1 LREANE
7 HLTVPEVLRLLVG
20 RAHSADEAYTLELE
34 RHVEQ
39 CEHCRQMKEEYRL
52 FMSKL
57 FQFGQTVD
65 RTPPGPCPPAE
76 IWGELAAGIL
86 PEKTAFK
93 HLQHACACTDCGEEL
108 QNALYAM
115 DESAPLP
122 TGIQQP
128 LVTASEAW
136 QSSFATRL
144 ESQGRSAPSG
154 VPLGRRSTFSRF
166 VARPWAISA
175 IAAVILLAVG
185 LGIFS
190 SLRRNSPDTLI
201 RQAYAQQR
209 TLEMRIPGA
218 AYGPIQVERGN
229 ERSSM
234 SSPRPLLEA
243 EVMIKSGLEKA
254 PDDPEL
260 LRQKA
265 EADLLAWNY
274 QPAIETLNHAARIRP
289 DFFPLLVDLATA
301 YFERA
306 EATSSPADYEAG
318 LESLGKAIR
327 LEPANPAA
335 LFNRAILY
343 ERLYFYD
350 RAIADWEQLLK
361 IEQDPQWKD
370 EAARRLKEI
379 RSRQRERGDR
389 TVPDKLSLAGF
400 QQELETGHTVIE
412 EYVEAAERNLL
423 PEIAAPDSSD
433 QRYRASAALA
443 EKLRTEHSDP
453 FFQDLLAAAG
463 QPDFHQAALF
473 LGESSRANHGGHFEH
488 AYDQASRATALFRK
502 SGNSAGWLAALFEQ
516 SYALQF
522 ESQAGGCRTLAAS
535 AAADARKLNYAFLE
549 VQLLLEH
556 AICSN
561 MSGAVGPAKET
572 VQRALAVAKDHGYQ
586 SLYLR
591 GLTLLANLESDAGD
605 DAQAWSAVQEGLA
618 LYWKSGL
625 PPVRAYSFYA
635 ALDRMAERLG
645 HANVQ
650 FAALS
655 EALKFRAENSNHVVE
670 AAAHARLGDAALRL
684 GDLALA
690 EDQFAHAERLFA
702 AEPPADSVR
711 WRQLEAHINLARVQA
726 LRGAD
731 TKQVAASLA
740 GSLPEVQRLSNQYVE
755 FLYYDTLAS
764 LKMRAGDTDAARGLL
779 EHAIEI
785 AETGAESLSTWRE
798 KLAWM
803 ELHRAP
809 FAGMAALL
817 LDSGSPAQALEQWQ
831 RYRTAGAP
839 GPALSLAHSGIK
851 KPEGN
856 LLQRVSVSPAP
867 PLHSYVLTYAFVP
880 SGLII
885 WVRHGQEVHAV
896 QVAVPVRTVQHTA
909 ESFISEC
916 ARPGSDL
923 SDLQADAHTLYQ
935 WLLGPVRQWLPPD
948 GHLVVEPDGILSAL
962 PLEALMDE
970 NSGYLGARY
979 TISIALNVRAKD
991 APEKKFALAAGE
1003 RALIVAAPAAPD
1015 GPPAPPPGALAEAMH
1030 VAAHFSHPALLVG
1043 REANTSQVAKE
1054 LERSAIFHFAGHAGF
1069 DRNGAALFLA
1079 DGSLRREGPAGNH
1092 RLDHLR
1098 LAVFSACATARLSET
1113 SAARSLVGDFLQAG
1127 ARNVAAS
1134 RWNVDSVATEDFMGL
1149 FYDSLLAGHTPAEA
1163 LQAAGNSFR
1172 QVHGRAH
1179 PYYWAAFTAFGSV

>member
-1 LREANE
+1 LRGANE
-7 HLTVPEVLRLLVG
+7 HLTVPEVLRLLIG
-20 RAHSADEAYTLELE
+20 RAHSADEAYTQELE
-34 RHVEQ
+34 RHLDQ

-52 FMSKL
+52 SMSKL

-65 RTPPGPCPPAE
+65 RTPPDPCPLPE
-76 IWGELAAGIL
+76 TWGELAAGII

-93 HLQHACACTDCGEEL
+93 YLRHAGTCADCGEEL

-122 TGIQQP
+122 ASMEQP

-136 QSSFATRL
+136 QSSFAARL
-144 ESQGRSAPSG
+144 ESQGGPAPSG
-154 VPLGRRSTFSRF
+154 APSARRSRFSRF
-166 VARPWAISA
+166 IARPGIIAA
-175 IAAVILLAVG
+175 IAAVILLAIG
-185 LGIFS
+185 LGLFS
-190 SLRRNSPDTLI
+190 ALHRNSPDTLI

-209 TLEMRIPGA
+209 TIEMRIPGA
-218 AYGPIQVERGN
+218 AYAPIQVERAN

-243 EVMIKSGLEKA
+243 EVMIKGGLEKA

-265 EADLLAWNY
+265 EADLLTWNY

-318 LESLGKAIR
+318 LESLGQAIR
-327 LEPANPAA
+327 LEPSNPAA

-350 RAIADWEQLLK
+350 RAISDWEQFLK

-370 EAARRLKEI
+370 EAAKRLKEI
-379 RSRQRERGDR
+379 RSRQRERGNR
-389 TVPDKLSLAGF
+389 TAPDKLSFAAF
-400 QQELETGHTVIE
+400 QQELEAGHTVIE

-423 PEIAAPDSSD
+423 PEIAAPLSD
-433 QRYRASAALA
+433 DHPYRASVALA
-443 EKLRTEHSDP
+443 EKLRLEHSDP
-453 FFQDLLAAAG
+453 FFHDLLAAAG
-463 QPDFHQAALF
+463 EPGFHQAALL
-473 LGESSRANHGGHFEH
+473 LGESSRANHAGHFEH
-488 AYDQASRATALFRK
+488 AYDAASRAAALFRK

-522 ESQAGGCRTLAAS
+522 EAQADGCRTVASS

-549 VQLLLEH
+549 VQLLLEQ

-572 VQRALAVAKDHGYQ
+572 VQRALAAAKDHGYQ

-625 PPVRAYSFYA
+625 PAVRAYSFYA
-635 ALDRMAERLG
+635 VLDRMAERQG

-655 EALKFRAENSNHVVE
+655 EALKFRTENSNHVVE
-670 AAAHARLGDAALRL
+670 AAAHARLGDASLRL
-684 GDLALA
+684 GELALA
-690 EDQFAHAERLFA
+690 EEQFAYAERLFA
-702 AEPPADSVR
+702 AEPPTDSIR

-731 TKQVAASLA
+731 TDRVAASLA
-740 GSLPEVQRLSNQYVE
+740 GSLPEVQRLSNRYVE

-764 LKMRAGDTDAARGLL
+764 LKMRAGDTDAARNLL
-779 EHAIEI
+779 QHAIEI
-785 AETGAESLSTWRE
+785 AETGAGSLSTWRE

-809 FAGMAALL
+809 FAGMTALL
-817 LDSGSPAQALEQWQ
+817 FDSGSPAQSLEQWQ

-839 GPALSLAHSGIK
+839 GPALSLAHLGAK
-851 KPEGN
+851 KHNSN
-856 LLQRVSVSPAP
+856 LLQRVSAQAP
-867 PLHSYVLTYAFVP
+867 QLHSHVLTYAFVP

-885 WVRHGQEVHAV
+885 WVRHGEEIHAV
-896 QVAVPVRTVQHTA
+896 QVPVTGRTLQRTA

-923 SDLQADAHTLYQ
+923 SDLQADAHILYQ
-935 WLLGPVRQWLPPD
+935 WLLGPVRQWLPPG
-948 GHLVVEPDGILSAL
+948 GHLIVEPDGILSAL

-970 NSGYLGARY
+970 NAGYIGARY
-979 TISIALNVRAKD
+979 TISIAVSVRARD
-991 APEKKFALAAGE
+991 LPEKNFALAPGE
-1003 RALIVAAPAAPD
+1003 KALIVAAPAAPD
-1015 GPPAPPPGALAEAMH
+1015 GPPAPPPRALAEAMH
-1030 VAAHFSHPALLVG
+1030 VAAHFSHPVLLVG
-1043 REANTSQVAKE
+1043 REANTSQVANE
-1054 LERSAIFHFAGHAGF
+1054 LEHSAIFHFSGHAGF
-1069 DRNGAALFLA
+1069 DRNGAALLLA
-1079 DGSLRREGPAGNH
+1079 DGSLRREDPAGNH
-1092 RLDHLR
+1092 HLDHLR

-1113 SAARSLVGDFLQAG
+1113 SAARSLVSDFLQAG

-1149 FYDSLLAGHTPAEA
+1149 FYDSLLSGHTPAEA

-1172 QVHGRAH
+1172 QMHGRAH
-1179 PYYWAAFTAFGSV
+1179 PYYWAAFTAFGGA

>member
-7 HLTVPEVLRLLVG
+7 HLTVPEVLRLLAG
-20 RAHSADEAYTLELE
+20 RAHSDEEALNPELE
-34 RHVEQ
+34 RHLDQ
-39 CEHCRQMKEEYRL
+39 CADCRQMKEEYRL

-65 RTPPGPCPPAE
+65 RTPQAPCPSPAT
-76 IWGELAAGIL
+76 WGELAAGIL
-86 PEKTAFK
+86 PQKTAFK
-93 HLQHACACTDCGEEL
+93 YLRHAAACADCGQELQHA
-108 QNALYAM
+108 LYALDE
-115 DESAPLP
+115 DESVPLP
-122 TGIQQP
+122 AGIQQP

-136 QSSFATRL
+136 QNSFAARL
-144 ESQGRSAPSG
+144 EAQRRPG
-154 VPLGRRSTFSRF
+154 LGGLFVRRAGFSRLI
-166 VARPWAISA
+166 ARSWAIPA
-175 IAAVILLAVG
+175 IAAIVLLALG
-185 LGIFS
+185 LGLFS
-190 SLRRNSPDTLI
+190 SLRRGSPDTLI

-209 TLEMRIPGA
+209 TIEMRIPGA
-218 AYGPIQVERGN
+218 AYGPVQVERAN

-243 EVMIKSGLEKA
+243 EVMIKSGLEKS
-254 PDDPEL
+254 PDDPEF

-265 EADLLAWNY
+265 EADLLTWNY

-327 LEPANPAA
+327 LEPSNPAA

-350 RAIADWEQLLK
+350 RAIADWEQFLK
-361 IEQDPQWKD
+361 IEQDTQWKQ
-370 EAARRLKEI
+370 EAERRLKEI
-379 RSRQRERGDR
+379 RSRQRERGSR
-389 TVPDKLSLAGF
+389 TAPGKLSLALF
-400 QQELETGHTVIE
+400 QQELESGNTVIE

-423 PEIAAPDSSD
+423 PEIVLPDSTD
-433 QRYRASAALA
+433 QRYRASVALGQ
-443 EKLRTEHSDP
+443 KLRMQHSDP
-453 FFQDLLAAAG
+453 FFNDLLASAG
-463 QPDFHQAALF
+463 QGNFHQAALF
-473 LGESSRANHGGHFEH
+473 LGESSTANHSGHFER
-488 AYDQASRATALFRK
+488 AYDQASRAAALFRQ
-502 SGNSAGWLAALFEQ
+502 SGNSAGWLASLFEQ

-572 VQRALAVAKDHGYQ
+572 VQRALLVARNHGYQ

-605 DAQAWSAVQEGLA
+605 DARAWSAVQEGLA
-618 LYWKSGL
+618 LYWKSAF

-635 ALDRMAERLG
+635 VLDRMAERLG

-684 GDLALA
+684 GNLELAA
-690 EDQFAHAERLFA
+690 EQFAQAERLFA
-702 AEPPADSVR
+702 AETPSDSVR
-711 WRQLEAHINLARVQA
+711 WRKLEAHIHLARVQA
-726 LRGAD
+726 LLGAD
-731 TKQVAASLA
+731 TNQVAGSLA
-740 GSLPEVQRLSNQYVE
+740 VSLPEVQRLSNRYLE
-755 FLYYDTLAS
+755 FLYYDTLAG
-764 LKMRAGDTDAARGLL
+764 LKLRAGDTASARGLL

-809 FAGMAALL
+809 FAGMSALL
-817 LDSGSPAQALEQWQ
+817 LESGRPAQALEQWQ
-831 RYRTAGAP
+831 HYRTAGAP
-839 GPALSLAHSGIK
+839 GPARFDTK
-851 KPEGN
+851 KPAGN
-856 LLQRVSVSPAP
+856 LLQQVSAGEAQP
-867 PLHSYVLTYAFVP
+867 HSYVLTYAFVP

-885 WVRHGQEVHAV
+885 WVRHGETVHAV
-896 QVAVPVRTVQHTA
+896 QVPAPARIMQRTA
-909 ESFISEC
+909 ESFIGEC

-935 WLLGPVRQWLPPD
+935 WLIGPVRQWLPPS
-948 GHLVVEPDGILSAL
+948 GHLIIEPDGILSAL
-962 PLEALMDE
+962 PVEALMDE
-970 NSGYLGARY
+970 NSEYLGARY
-979 TISIALNVRAKD
+979 TISIALNLRAQD
-991 APEKKFALAAGE
+991 LPKKPFFLAGGE

-1015 GPPAPPPGALAEAMH
+1015 GPPAPPPGAMAEAIH

-1043 REANTSQVAKE
+1043 RDANTAQVMKE

-1079 DGSLRREGPAGNH
+1079 DGGLRQQGPARG
-1092 RLDHLR
+1092 RPLWLDHLQ
-1098 LAVFSACATARLSET
+1098 LAVFSACSTARMSET
-1113 SAARSLVGDFLQAG
+1113 SASRGLVSDFLQAG
-1127 ARNVAAS
+1127 ARNIAAS
-1134 RWNVDSVATEDFMGL
+1134 RWNVDSVATEDFMGF
-1149 FYDSLLAGHTPAEA
+1149 FYDSLLSGHSPAEA
-1163 LQAAGNSFR
+1163 LQAAAGSFR
-1172 QVHGRAH
+1172 QARSRAH
-1179 PYYWAAFTAFGSV
+1179 PYYWAAFAAFGGS